1 MDDKNKKRKKYNR
14 NLKVRFNQSSDNVVK
29 FILGNKDYLKNY
41 YKNND
46 NKDNLLENLSIK
58 IEHLIEFKKDRIK
71 ELELLKDKIKITK
84 HLKDLKNL
92 EMAQIEL
99 KRIKS
104 CN

>member
-1 MDDKNKKRKKYNR
+1 MNKKLSIYKLFKIF
-14 NLKVRFNQSSDNVVK
+14 LSKVKFNQSSENVVK
-29 FILGNKDYLKNY
+29 FILGNKDCLKNY
-41 YKNND
+41 CKNND
-46 NKDNLLENLSIK
+46 NKDHLLENLHIK
-58 IEHLIEFKKDRIK
+58 FDQMFDFKKDRIK

-104 CN
+104 

>member
-1 MDDKNKKRKKYNR
+1 MKII
-14 NLKVRFNQSSDNVVK
+14 LSKVRFNQSSENVVK

-41 YKNND
+41 CKNND
-46 NKDNLLENLSIK
+46 NKDHLLENLHIK
-58 IEHLIEFKKDRIK
+58 FVQMFDFKKDRIK

-104 CN
+104 